1 MKNMKYETHSVI
13 MPKKDLLCQENP
25 TTITMPPNHTSPDG
39 MAHKPHTENQKV
51 QLKKRHA

>member
-39 MAHKPHTENQKV
+39 MAHKPHTETQKV